1 MGRRNRLPTQN
12 RSDAILQ
19 LFSMKL
25 LACLFCLVVASAGPA
40 RAQRSGST
48 RSVWIPASEKR
59 IESERE
65 ILLTAPMSTP
75 AVFASHRLGV
85 HQQVSADGYNA
96 WRAGVAGATI
106 GGVLGGVFGYLG
118 SAYGC
123 GDPGCGRAQYV
134 IMGAVIGAAVGVFV
148 EYAFRH
154 HPKCPVLDGCGP

>member
-1 MGRRNRLPTQN
+1 M
-12 RSDAILQ
+12 
-19 LFSMKL
+19 
-25 LACLFCLVVASAGPA
+25 A
-40 RAQRSGST
+40 RET
-48 RSVWIPASEKR
+48 R
-59 IESERE
+59 IESARG
-65 ILLTAPMSTP
+65 IPPTPLLSTA
-75 AVFASHRLGV
+75 AVFASHRRGM
-85 HQQVSADGYNA
+85 HQQVGANGYNA

-106 GGVLGGVFGYLG
+106 GGVLGGDFGYLG